1 MFVIPLSVWLIG
13 TGVVTVLSAIFAFV
27 VGGATFISNLISHPL
42 LTLSAALRTLCKA
55 ATALML
61 LVAVVAEFATK
72 FHAHSAW
79 VLALIPGVLAALCQI
94 LHEFLLR
101 RFEAREAVRMERQL
115 RESRIKAGLDPD
127 SGEALTDA
135 PSPRQQP
142 IQVQIV
148 PVKAYYVQ
156 PNGAATDEQT
166 PPMQPQGQTMY
177 FATTGGGAP
186 AQPPIIDTTIQEEGD
201 QQEGR

>member
-1 MFVIPLSVWLIG
+1 M
-13 TGVVTVLSAIFAFV
+13 
-27 VGGATFISNLISHPL
+27 
-42 LTLSAALRTLCKA
+42 TLSAALRTLCKA

-101 RFEAREAVRMERQL
+101 RFEAREAVRIERQL

-135 PSPRQQP
+135 PSPQQQP

-156 PNGAATDEQT
+156 PNGAAMGEQT